1 MKKSGESM
9 SPQRHPVSNNI
20 AFLQEGA
27 SLIRR
32 LDREMF
38 NGASEFLP
46 GGTIGSHFRHC
57 LDFYVS
63 FLRGLESGEVD
74 YDRRDRTPEWEA
86 IPERILEALGRVIH
100 DLERLAQGD
109 PNLPLQVRGDGPPE
123 EDPGWARSSIGREL
137 QYLLSH
143 TIHHYAII
151 GSILRSLG
159 FEPGID
165 FGVAPSTLR
174 HWGRAGGVA
183 S

>member
-1 MKKSGESM
+1 MPKQKHPGTSNIGFLHQGE
-9 SPQRHPVSNNI
+9 
-20 AFLQEGA
+20 

-32 LDREMF
+32 LEEGLF
-38 NGASEFLP
+38 TGASELVP
-46 GGTIGSHFRHC
+46 GGTVGSHFRHC

-63 FLRGLESGEVD
+63 FLRGMETGNVD
-74 YDRRDRTPEWEA
+74 YDSRDRTPQWETS
-86 IPERILEALGRVIH
+86 PERALGALARVVRDLEALRAE
-100 DLERLAQGD
+100 DALR
-109 PNLPLQVRGDGPPE
+109 PLQVRGDGPQDE
-123 EDPGWARSSIGREL
+123 EGWSRSTVGREL

-151 GSILRSLG
+151 GSILRTQG
-159 FEPGID
+159 FEPGPD

>member
-1 MKKSGESM
+1 MPTQKHPGGGNIGFLHQGE
-9 SPQRHPVSNNI
+9 
-20 AFLQEGA
+20 

-32 LDREMF
+32 LEEGLF
-38 NGASEFLP
+38 TGASELVP
-46 GGTIGSHFRHC
+46 GGTVGSHFRHC

-63 FLRGLESGEVD
+63 FLRGLETGNVD
-74 YDRRDRTPEWEA
+74 YDSRDRTPQWETSR
-86 IPERILEALGRVIH
+86 ERALGALARVVRDLEALRAEDV
-100 DLERLAQGD
+100 LR
-109 PNLPLQVRGDGPPE
+109 PLQVRGDGPQDE
-123 EDPGWARSSIGREL
+123 EGWSRSTVGREL

-151 GSILRSLG
+151 GSILRAQG
-159 FEPGID
+159 FEPGPD

>member
-1 MKKSGESM
+1 MPTQKHPGSSNIGFLRQGE
-9 SPQRHPVSNNI
+9 
-20 AFLQEGA
+20 

-32 LDREMF
+32 LEEGLLT
-38 NGASEFLP
+38 GASELVP
-46 GGTIGSHFRHC
+46 GGTVGSHFRHC

-63 FLRGLESGEVD
+63 FLRGLETGNVD
-74 YDRRDRTPEWEA
+74 YDSRDRTPQWETSR
-86 IPERILEALGRVIH
+86 ERALGALARVVRDLEALRAE
-100 DLERLAQGD
+100 DALR
-109 PNLPLQVRGDGPPE
+109 PLQVRGDGPQDE
-123 EDPGWARSSIGREL
+123 EGWSRSTVGREL

-151 GSILRSLG
+151 GSILRAQG
-159 FEPGID
+159 FEPGPD

>member
-1 MKKSGESM
+1 M
-9 SPQRHPVSNNI
+9 SPQQHPVASNI
-20 AFLQEGA
+20 AFLQDGA
-27 SLIRR
+27 KLIRR
-32 LDREMF
+32 LDRQQF

-46 GGTIGSHFRHC
+46 GGTVGGHFRHC

-63 FLRGLESGEVD
+63 FLRGREVGEVD
-74 YDRRDRTPEWEA
+74 YDRRDRTAEWEA
-86 IPERILEALGRVIH
+86 IPERILEALARVIH
-100 DLERLAQGD
+100 DLEALTQED
-109 PNLPLQVRGDGPPE
+109 PNRPLQVRGDGPVE
-123 EDPGWARSSIGREL
+123 GDQAWARSTVGREL

-151 GSILRSLG
+151 GSILRSLD
-159 FEPGID
+159 FEPGVD